1 MHENCILGSTSFF
14 LKQKNVSI
22 GKLRKK
28 ILLHELT
35 SEQSFFK
42 LFVDL
47 PNFEFQLCKTL
58 SPSSFFHYY
67 STI

>member
-1 MHENCILGSTSFF
+1 MHKNCILGSTSFF

-22 GKLRKK
+22 GKFRKK

-35 SEQSFFK
+35 SERSYFK

-58 SPSSFFHYY
+58 SAPSFFHYY